1 MKKSFILI
9 ILLLPSLLLSCLRIQ
24 ESEKKFEVLEVRLE
38 QYENTPIIHH
48 NDISETIKV
57 STNTS
62 NKSFT
67 KKMFFSGKELQLE
80 YKDTY
85 TYITRSE
92 TLERYEIVNS
102 ENKDA
107 CVMVTKEG
115 KIFSIL
121 GETVC
126 ILDIE
131 KTASVDEVK
140 QAVIQALGS
149 SIDFAKYEYCD
160 GVESLPDITNG
171 FGLYT
176 YCWYNKLGDVIVG
189 DYVSLCVNHD
199 GEISGLNMNYNAEH
213 NFNNMKNEIFLKD
226 YTASIAEKLQD
237 IYSSNSCKLS
247 DYNIK
252 TAILCEYNN
261 NYYID
266 CVVSVHYIDA
276 EGSEWSEACQLMVK
290 IN

>member
-149 SIDFAKYEYCD
+149 SIDFSKYEYCD
-160 GVESLPDITNG
+160 CVESLPDITNG

-176 YCWYNKLGDVIVG
+176 YCWYNKLGDAIVG